1 MSGQCVITLFRLT
14 RLGQVV
20 TPLGDCARGAYQVKI
35 NTMKASLIRRACA
48 ASLVLAATM
57 TPAVA
62 APPGGNAAPSDR
74 IGAQAQLLGE
84 EIIPHKLSFRGTTV
98 GGLSGIDRD
107 PCTGEYVMISDD
119 RSYLQPARFYTA
131 KIDVDRS
138 GVHSVDF
145 TGTHPLRQLDGSVYP
160 PPTAGDG
167 KAVDP
172 EELRVDPR
180 GCQYVWAQEG
190 NRPKSSSEPVIQPS
204 IQYAT
209 RTGEYLGQHP
219 LPPNYRITTSDWGMR
234 RNQAVEAITFG
245 ARGSMLT
252 SAVEGPLIQD
262 GPEPDLEHGAL
273 TRVTQQN
280 RNGQVLGQFAYR
292 LEKIFAESDP
302 TSPWGPDTGVPAILA
317 FPDDPDRYLVLER
330 SWVAG
335 AGYKIRLYDATTR
348 GATDVR
354 NMDSLTGQD
363 VVPMRKK
370 LVADFDDLGLSK
382 VDNTEGMTWGPPL
395 PNGDQT
401 LILVSDDNF
410 AEDAVTQILALR
422 IR

>member
-1 MSGQCVITLFRLT
+1 M
-14 RLGQVV
+14 
-20 TPLGDCARGAYQVKI
+20 
-35 NTMKASLIRRACA
+35 NASLIRRACA
-48 ASLVLAATM
+48 AILVLATTT

-62 APPGGNAAPSDR
+62 APPGGDTAASDH
-74 IGAQAQLLGE
+74 IGAQVRLLGE
-84 EIIPHKLSFRGTTV
+84 EVIPHKLPFRGTTV

-131 KIDVDRS
+131 EIDVDAS
-138 GVHSVDF
+138 GVHSVNL
-145 TGTHPLRQLDGSVYP
+145 TGTHPFRQPDGSVYP

-180 GCQYVWAQEG
+180 SCQYVWAQEG

-209 RTGEYLGQHP
+209 RTGDHLGRHP
-219 LPPNYRITTSDWGMR
+219 LPPHYRISTGDTGMR
-234 RNQAVEAITFG
+234 RNQAVEALTFG
-245 ARGSMLT
+245 ARGGLLT
-252 SAVEGPLIQD
+252 SAVEGPLLQD
-262 GPEPDLEHGAL
+262 GPEPDTERGAL
-273 TRVTQQN
+273 VRVTQQN
-280 RNGQVLGQFAYR
+280 RHGEVRGQFAYR

-302 TSPWGPDTGVPAILA
+302 ASPWGPDTGVPAILA

-330 SWVAG
+330 TWVAG

-354 NMDSLTGQD
+354 NMDSLRERT

-370 LVADFDDLGLSK
+370 LVADFSDLGLST
-382 VDNTEGMTWGPPL
+382 VDNTEGMTWGPTL
-395 PNGDQT
+395 PNGEHT

-410 AEDAVTQILALR
+410 AEGAVTQIVALGVR
-422 IR
+422 